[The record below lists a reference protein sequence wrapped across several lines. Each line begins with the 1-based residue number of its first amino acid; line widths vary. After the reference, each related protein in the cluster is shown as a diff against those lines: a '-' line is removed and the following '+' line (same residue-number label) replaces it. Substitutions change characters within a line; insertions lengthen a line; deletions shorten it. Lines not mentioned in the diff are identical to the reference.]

1 MSNRKIYDAWNE
13 YKNKNVYIKKT
24 KFCREIG
31 CSVDYLNK
39 TIRKFSSESEAPE
52 SYKNRDTNKKLLKII
67 FHQKSKNLHK
77 HEVGTCAFV
86 FANGSIII
94 SSDFDNSIVRLNNN
108 ILKIRLLTS
117 KIKHKQNIPNT
128 TEFIT

>member
-52 SYKNRDTNKKLLKII
+52 SYKNRDTNKKNKI
-67 FHQKSKNLHK
+67 K
-77 HEVGTCAFV
+77 
-86 FANGSIII
+86 
-94 SSDFDNSIVRLNNN
+94 NNN
-108 ILKIRLLTS
+108 FKNNFPS
-117 KIKHKQNIPNT
+117 KK
-128 TEFIT
+128 